1 MRWLMVTAGFA
12 VLYYGAAKLGM
23 LVSLPI
29 PPGNVTPVW
38 LPAPIAWFGVLT
50 LGYRATPAIVLGD
63 FFASTPGFFE
73 ASQNLITAI
82 AVGTIC
88 AVSPALEATLG
99 TYLIRRLVPTSY
111 PFQQVKSVF
120 KVTLITALAPAL
132 NATIGVMSL
141 CAFGISAWGDFGS
154 VWFTWWIGNMISLLV
169 FLPML
174 LAWRCIHGGFRRQ
187 QVLEMLLFLAILLG
201 IGKLAFGMGYPVEY
215 LLIPALI
222 WAAFRFGH
230 RGAATGIA
238 LVVVLALWGTT
249 QGNGSF
255 VRSSLNESLLLLQTF
270 MGTVAITTLV
280 LTAAVAE
287 RRQSEVALAVAN
299 QQLAATVEE
308 RTAALQSLQMA
319 NELLLNEITERKQVE
334 QTLRQ
339 SEARLRDQTQQL
351 EQTLKELRQTQAQLV
366 QTEKMS
372 SLGQLVAG
380 VAHEINN
387 PINFIAGNLT
397 HLEDYAQDLLRLVDQ
412 YGQPA
417 SASTSAA
424 IGPDE
429 VADLEFI
436 KDDLPKIL
444 ESMKLGT
451 DRIRQIVLSL
461 RNFSRMDETEMK
473 PVDIHEGIDSTLLI
487 LQHRLKA
494 RPNHPAI
501 TVVKAYGDLPLV
513 ECYAGQLSQVFM
525 NILANA
531 IDVLEE
537 QFKAS
542 TDSAE
547 AAART
552 TQPAQI
558 TITTERHADNH
569 VSIRIADNG
578 PGMPEAVR
586 CKLFDSFFTTKPL
599 GKGTGLGLS
608 ISHQIITEKHGGQLL
623 CVSELGRGTEFQI
636 LIPVQQQVLLSA

>member
-1 MRWLMVTAGFA
+1 
-12 VLYYGAAKLGM
+12 
-23 LVSLPI
+23 
-29 PPGNVTPVW
+29 
-38 LPAPIAWFGVLT
+38 
-50 LGYRATPAIVLGD
+50 
-63 FFASTPGFFE
+63 
-73 ASQNLITAI
+73 
-82 AVGTIC
+82 
-88 AVSPALEATLG
+88 
-99 TYLIRRLVPTSY
+99 
-111 PFQQVKSVF
+111 
-120 KVTLITALAPAL
+120 
-132 NATIGVMSL
+132 
-141 CAFGISAWGDFGS
+141 
-154 VWFTWWIGNMISLLV
+154 
-169 FLPML
+169 
-174 LAWRCIHGGFRRQ
+174 
-187 QVLEMLLFLAILLG
+187 
-201 IGKLAFGMGYPVEY
+201 
-215 LLIPALI
+215 
-222 WAAFRFGH
+222 
-230 RGAATGIA
+230 
-238 LVVVLALWGTT
+238 
-249 QGNGSF
+249 
-255 VRSSLNESLLLLQTF
+255 

-287 RRQSEVALAVAN
+287 RQQSEAALAVAN

-319 NELLLNEITERKQVE
+319 NELLLSEITERKQAE

-412 YGQPA
+412 YGQPS
-417 SASTSAA
+417 SASVPAA
-424 IGPDE
+424 INPDE

-444 ESMKLGT
+444 ASMKLGT

-461 RNFSRMDETEMK
+461 RNFSRTDETEMK

-513 ECYAGQLSQVFM
+513 ECYAGQLNQVFM

-537 QFKAS
+537 QFKAPA
-542 TDSAE
+542 DSAE
-547 AAART
+547 AAAST
-552 TQPAQI
+552 TPPAQI
-558 TITTERHADNH
+558 TITTERYANNQ

-586 CKLFDSFFTTKPL
+586 CKLFDSFFTTKPI

-608 ISHQIITEKHGGQLL
+608 ISYQIITEKHGGQLL

-636 LIPVQQQVLLSA
+636 LIPVQQQALLSA